1 MKPCLLLL
9 KSVRVPTP
17 VAIKLPFQPPAL
29 SSISVAELPNNT
41 FEQNNLYYIKKT
53 AYGHW
58 PVYKKIQNTRIST
71 EIKRVQGDVS
81 VFAEELLSLLQN
93 DAIKKDHVRV
103 NTKTGEVNIKG
114 DYTEQIKSILDTY
127 VKL

>member
-1 MKPCLLLL
+1 M
-9 KSVRVPTP
+9 
-17 VAIKLPFQPPAL
+17 
-29 SSISVAELPNNT
+29 
-41 FEQNNLYYIKKT
+41 
-53 AYGHW
+53 
-58 PVYKKIQNTRIST
+58 YKKIQNTRIST

-114 DYTEQIKSILDTY
+114 DYTEQIKSILDTH